1 MVINF
6 LLTFKQYFR
15 VLFLI
20 KEFLLCVAG
29 LVSLKLYVVFLLVVP
44 LLLHALYRLVNPATK
59 QENRGSQ
66 YFIPSVQMDS
76 TVPKADPEPD
86 L

>member
-1 MVINF
+1 MELAHHTNCWMIRSKERILSFSTKIVTNF
-6 LLTFKQYFR
+6 LFTFVQYFG

-20 KEFLLCVAG
+20 TNFLLCVAG

-59 QENRGSQ
+59 
-66 YFIPSVQMDS
+66 
-76 TVPKADPEPD
+76 K
-86 L
+86 